1 MLCSSENIEAT
12 VHEGILPTVEKL
24 KTAPFVRSVAEAAH
38 SPGGPGPIKRR
49 IARDPRIKG
58 G

>member
-1 MLCSSENIEAT
+1 M
-12 VHEGILPTVEKL
+12 HEGILPTVEKL

-38 SPGGPGPIKRR
+38 SHGGPGPIKRR